1 RIKYNRCLFM
11 TVKEFYDSIGSDYNA
26 ALARLMDDG
35 FIMKLLGKFKADQN
49 YANLQTTLAAGD
61 GKAAFVAAHTLKGL
75 ALNMG
80 MDALGNAASELTEA
94 LRGDSPDV
102 EKGKSLLPAVV
113 SEYGKVE
120 EALKGLLP

>member
-1 RIKYNRCLFM
+1 M

-26 ALARLMDDG
+26 ALSRLMDDA
-35 FIMKLLGKFKADQN
+35 FITKLLTKFKADKN
-49 YANLQTTLAAGD
+49 YANLSTTLEAGD

-80 MDALGNAASELTEA
+80 LDSLGNAASELTEA
-94 LRGDSPDV
+94 LRGDAPDV

-113 SEYGKVE
+113 AEYQKVDA
-120 EALKGLLP
+120 ALSQLLP

>member
-1 RIKYNRCLFM
+1 M
-11 TVKEFYDSIGSDYNA
+11 TVKEFYDTIGGDYNA
-26 ALARLMDDG
+26 ALTRLMDDG
-35 FIMKLLGKFKADQN
+35 FITKLLGKFKADKN
-49 YANLQTTLAAGD
+49 YANLTVALDGGD

-80 MDALGNAASELTEA
+80 MDNLGNAASELTEA

-113 SEYGKVE
+113 AEYKKVE
-120 EALKGLLP
+120 DALLQLLP